1 MLIPIGTVNR
11 IPVTIMRV
19 SQDPPVVVDGSVVR
33 FDGKRYDI
41 EVTDWT
47 IAFKEGEQLLLDFG
61 EGETGR
67 RRTRVE
73 AVSEEGIT
81 VSLIGRPRPRD
92 RRFFPRIEG
101 YFSLEY
107 QVFPPDRRDAV
118 TRWLEHPHLAEAGE
132 VWSQPDPFV
141 EFSAT
146 GIKFRADEDLEVGSW
161 LRLRFKLP
169 LLGDEVYYCGGKVV
183 RRDDQD
189 GETWFAVALVD
200 VDDHVSDM
208 LMEYTRRCQDLV
220 LGLDA
225 LQEE

>member
-11 IPVTIMRV
+11 VPVTIMRV
-19 SQDPPVVVDGSVVR
+19 SQDPPVVTDGNVVH
-33 FDGKRYDI
+33 FDGKRYEI
-41 EVTDWT
+41 EVVDSGTS
-47 IAFKEGEQLLLDFG
+47 FVEGEQILLDFG

-73 AVSEEGIT
+73 MVSGDKIT
-81 VSLIGRPRPRD
+81 VNLIGRPRPRD

-107 QVFPPDRRDAV
+107 QAFPPNRRDAV
-118 TRWLEHPHLAEAGE
+118 TTWLEHPHLSEVGE
-132 VWSQPDPFV
+132 TWSQPDPFV

-146 GIKFRADEDLEVGSW
+146 GIKFRAVEELEIGSW

-169 LLGDEVYYCGGKVV
+169 LLGEETYYCGGKVV
-183 RRDDQD
+183 RKDEQD
-189 GETWFAVALVD
+189 GESWFAVALVD
-200 VDDHVSDM
+200 VDAHVSDV
-208 LMEYTRRCQDLV
+208 LMEYTKRCQDLV
-220 LGLDA
+220 LGLDS